1 MAPLEFLL
9 IGYLTTVAIETPIL
23 WFGLHPRHDAKTRL
37 FAGAWLTACTY
48 PIVILVLPP
57 LTGSY
62 YTPIAE
68 TFAPLAE
75 ILAFQSL
82 NCVTH
87 DFSLSPSQI
96 RDAAAILAANLASFA
111 LGTLLFP

>member
-48 PIVILVLPP
+48 PIVILALPP
-57 LTGSY
+57 LTGPY
-62 YTPIAE
+62 YDLIAE
-68 TFAPLAE
+68 IFAPLAE
-75 ILAFQSL
+75 ILAFQQL
-82 NCVTH
+82 AANGPR
-87 DFSLSPSQI
+87 L
-96 RDAAAILAANLASFA
+96 RDAAAIAAANLASYA
-111 LGTLLFP
+111 LGRLIFG